1 MKRVL
6 IAQGCFSCCWVA
18 LTQSQELF
26 CLSLHPIS
34 EHAGGA
40 QLGQPMPNGQRMLFF
55 IPYHT
60 VSCSACNTGE
70 RRSKRGHLEWRHLS
84 SQVTSTCGGTL
95 ISWGWLNTCLSIR
108 SDKWIPFF
116 CFVCSCLQKQLLL
129 YLLNSISTHKFSH
142 LYPSDP
148 LPILA
153 EGSEWE
159 VEGLS
164 CWLGLKNDGTLCMIV
179 NVSLLWLSKCIHT
192 VFF

>member
-6 IAQGCFSCCWVA
+6 ITQGCFSCCWVA

-26 CLSLHPIS
+26 CLSLHPSS

-70 RRSKRGHLEWRHLS
+70 RRSKRGHSEWRPLS

-95 ISWGWLNTCLSIR
+95 ISWRWLNTCLSIR
-108 SDKWIPFF
+108 SDKWIPF
-116 CFVCSCLQKQLLL
+116 LLCL
-129 YLLNSISTHKFSH
+129 YLSAKAAFA
-142 LYPSDP
+142 
-148 LPILA
+148 LPIKLYFNPHVFPLVPFWSSSHPSRGERVGSWGA
-153 EGSEWE
+153 E
-159 VEGLS
+159 
-164 CWLGLKNDGTLCMIV
+164 
-179 NVSLLWLSKCIHT
+179 LLTGVKKWSYSMYDSKCVT
-192 VFF
+192 SLAF